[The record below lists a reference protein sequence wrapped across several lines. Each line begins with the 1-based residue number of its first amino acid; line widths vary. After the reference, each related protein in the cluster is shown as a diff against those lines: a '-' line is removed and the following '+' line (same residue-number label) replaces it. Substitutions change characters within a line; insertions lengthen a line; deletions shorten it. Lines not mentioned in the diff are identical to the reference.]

1 MDGPRAIEPRE
12 DEEIVDL
19 INGLFREGTGQDV
32 RTDYPLVYEPT
43 MLKNRRIVKVDGKI
57 VAHVPVLPREVVGGG
72 DRFTVGM
79 ISATLTHPDYRHR
92 GYATLCLRDCVR
104 TMEEEGWPLSVLW
117 TQEAT
122 FPFYQNSGWEAVAS
136 QGWVYRVGPADAELF
151 AQGPFD
157 VVPLDATNSDALD
170 AVIRVHDAQPDRFAR
185 TAGQHEALFTLPK
198 TGTFLALRGSAVAAY
213 VTLGCS
219 LNKPGMIEAAGE
231 LEGVEALVRHVLE
244 RHAGDE
250 PVQAVVPL
258 TPTVMA
264 RLLEAKKPGT
274 RRPIEEALGIGQ
286 QMHRINSLEGLLK
299 AIENHLRRTSA
310 GLRGE
315 VSLVCQDTSETVT
328 LSFDDGSVGFSADK
342 VSTAVV
348 LTRRE
353 LTRLIFGP
361 HPSARPVEVHGDAA
375 QLLGKVFPYTFAI
388 PELDHC

>member
-1 MDGPRAIEPRE
+1 MDGPRAIEPPE

-32 RTDYPLVYEPT
+32 RTDYPLVYEPA

-92 GYATLCLRDCVR
+92 GYATRCLRDCVR
-104 TMEEEGWPLSVLW
+104 TMEEDGWPLSVLW

-157 VVPLDATNSDALD
+157 VVPLDATNRDALD
-170 AVIRVHDAQPDRFAR
+170 AVIRIHDAQSDRFAR

-198 TGTFLALRGSAVAAY
+198 TGTFLAMRGSAIAAY
-213 VTLGCS
+213 VTLGWS

-264 RLLEAKKPGT
+264 HLLEAKKPGT

-286 QMHRINSLEGLLK
+286 QMHRINSLEGLLR

-342 VSTAVV
+342 VPTAVV

-353 LTRLIFGP
+353 LTQLIFGP
-361 HPSARPVEVHGDAA
+361 HPSARPVEVHGVAA